1 MIDVSDAQVAPT
13 SPSSRLSPTSVGL
26 VTATPEV
33 SVAMIDLSPGRA
45 PEGLLPAVPDP
56 RPKRA
61 SISYASS
68 EIIVEIIVI
77 AEKSSSGFVLITQV
91 KALFCTK

>member
-1 MIDVSDAQVAPT
+1 
-13 SPSSRLSPTSVGL
+13 
-26 VTATPEV
+26 
-33 SVAMIDLSPGRA
+33 MIDLFPGRA

-56 RPKRA
+56 RPKRV

-77 AEKSSSGFVLITQV
+77 AEKCSSGFVLITQV
-91 KALFCTK
+91 KARFWS